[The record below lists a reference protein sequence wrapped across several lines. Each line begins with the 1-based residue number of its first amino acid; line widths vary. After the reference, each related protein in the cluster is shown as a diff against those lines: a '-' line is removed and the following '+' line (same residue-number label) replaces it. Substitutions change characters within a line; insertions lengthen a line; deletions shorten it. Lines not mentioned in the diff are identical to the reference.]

1 MTGLAVQ
8 EVPTLLDV
16 RGLRKYFPITRGFFR
31 RVVAQVRAVDD
42 VSFAVREGETLGLVG
57 ESGCGKTTLS
67 RAILRAIEPTA
78 GQVLYRNREGK
89 VVDLAAM
96 SGAELTPL
104 RRDIQ
109 MIFQDPFGSLN
120 PRMTLLDNVGEPLLV
135 NGMRSRRER
144 TERVAELLRL
154 VGLRAEFMHRFPH
167 AFSGGQ
173 RQRIGIAR
181 ALATSPRLVV
191 ADEPVSALDV
201 SVQAQVLNLL
211 LELQLRLRLTF
222 IFVAHDLSVVRHIS
236 DRVAVMY
243 VGQIVELATT
253 EAVFARPRHP
263 YTVALMR
270 AVPVPDPRV
279 AATGAILKGEVPSPA
294 APPSGC
300 YFHPRCQ
307 FAEDRCRREAPLLRE
322 VSPGHFARCHFAGQ
336 LSLPTPDRLDIR
348 FPSRL
353 IQP

>member
-1 MTGLAVQ
+1 MTNLPAKS
-8 EVPTLLDV
+8 VPPLLDV
-16 RGLRKYFPITRGFFR
+16 RELRKYFPISKGIFR
-31 RVVAQVRAVDD
+31 RVVGHVRAVDD
-42 VSFAVREGETLGLVG
+42 VSFTVGEGETLGLVG
-57 ESGCGKTTLS
+57 ESGCGKTTVS
-67 RAILRAIEPTA
+67 RSILRALDPTA
-78 GQVLYRNREGK
+78 GQVLYRTREGK
-89 VVDLAAM
+89 VVDLVAM
-96 SGAELTPL
+96 SGAELKLL

-144 TERVAELLRL
+144 MERVAELLRL
-154 VGLRAEFMHRFPH
+154 VGLRPEFMHRFPH

-222 IFVAHDLSVVRHIS
+222 ILVAHDLSVVRHIS

-243 VGQIVELATT
+243 VGQLVELAPTG
-253 EAVFARPRHP
+253 AVFARPRHP
-263 YTVALMR
+263 YTAALMR

-279 AATGAILKGEVPSPA
+279 AGSDAILKGEVPSPA

-300 YFHPRCQ
+300 YFHPRCR

-322 VSPGHFARCHFAGQ
+322 VSPGHFARCHFAEQ
-336 LSLPTPDRLDIR
+336 ISL
-348 FPSRL
+348 
-353 IQP
+353 